1 MAKNEKKI
9 TIKIEGKEWTDALDK
24 AFTKKSKTVKVDGF
38 RKGKVP
44 KNIYLERFGIESL
57 YMDAYEYVVDDAYH
71 KALEENDITP
81 AVQPSVDVTAIDE
94 NGVTFEF
101 TFIGKPDV
109 KLGKYKDLK
118 IKKEDIKVSKEEIE
132 DEIKHLR
139 EQFAEIRVKEDG
151 KVEDGDTAIINFA
164 GTVDG
169 KALDGGTGEN
179 YPLEIGSHT
188 FIPGFEEG
196 VIGMSV
202 GEEKDLNLKFPE
214 NYTEE
219 LKGKNVVFKVK
230 VNIIKE
236 RVLPELNED
245 FFKDLGYDDV
255 KDAEG
260 LKAKV
265 KEQIK
270 TRKEAEIE
278 NKYIEDC
285 LKLATSKMTI
295 EINPEI
301 IDDEIH
307 RIIDQVSEQLKMN
320 GLTLEQYMQFT
331 GMTKEDLNKQYEETA
346 TNRVKERFLLEEVAK
361 EEKIEISDK
370 DADAKAEEMAKNYGM
385 TKEDLLK
392 EFGGLDMVK
401 YDMKMREAINIVK
414 GE

>member
-1 MAKNEKKI
+1 MNNVKKVVKEYKGEI
-9 TIKIEGKEWTDALDK
+9 WTKAIKDAYNK
-24 AFTKKSKTVKVDGF
+24 IKKDVIVDGF
-38 RKGKVP
+38 RKGMVP
-44 KNIYLERFGIESL
+44 FSMFVSKNGVEPL
-57 YMDAYEYVVDDAYH
+57 YNDAIDILLTTEYKKTLDEV
-71 KALEENDITP
+71 EEMP
-81 AVQPSVDVTAIDE
+81 VVQPTVDIKDINKDGISIE
-94 NGVTFEF
+94 Y
-101 TFIGKPDV
+101 TFISKPEV
-109 KLGKYKDLK
+109 KLGEYKNLG
-118 IKKEDIKVSKEEIE
+118 IKKETAKVTAKEVDEEITKLQTKYAEIKVKEG
-132 DEIKHLR
+132 
-139 EQFAEIRVKEDG
+139 G
-151 KVEDGDTAIINFA
+151 KVENGNTVIIDFE
-164 GTVDG
+164 GFLDG
-169 KALDGGTGEN
+169 KAFEGGKGEN
-179 YPLEIGSHT
+179 YPLEIGSNT

-196 VIGMSV
+196 LIGMS
-202 GEEKDLNLKFPE
+202 
-214 NYTEE
+214 T
-219 LKGKNVVFKVK
+219 
-230 VNIIKE
+230 
-236 RVLPELNED
+236 
-245 FFKDLGYDDV
+245 
-255 KDAEG
+255 EG

-278 NKYIEDC
+278 NKYIDDC
-285 LKLATSKMTI
+285 LKLAVSKMTV

-301 IDDEIH
+301 IDEEIH
-307 RIIDQVSEQLKMN
+307 RIIDQVSQQLKMN

>member
-1 MAKNEKKI
+1 MNNVKKVVKEYKGEI
-9 TIKIEGKEWTDALDK
+9 WTKAIKDAYNK
-24 AFTKKSKTVKVDGF
+24 IKKDVTVDGF
-38 RKGKVP
+38 RKGMVP
-44 KNIYLERFGIESL
+44 FEMFVSKNGVEPL
-57 YMDAYEYVVDDAYH
+57 YNDAIDILLTTEYKKTLDEV
-71 KALEENDITP
+71 EEMP
-81 AVQPSVDVTAIDE
+81 VVQPTVDIKDINKDGISIE
-94 NGVTFEF
+94 Y
-101 TFIGKPDV
+101 TFISKPEV
-109 KLGKYKDLK
+109 KLGEYKNLG
-118 IKKEDIKVSKEEIE
+118 IKKETAKVTAKEVDEEITKLQTKYAEIKVKES
-132 DEIKHLR
+132 
-139 EQFAEIRVKEDG
+139 G
-151 KVEDGDTAIINFA
+151 KVENGNTVIIDFE
-164 GTVDG
+164 GFLDG
-169 KALDGGTGEN
+169 KAFEGGKGEN
-179 YPLEIGSHT
+179 YPLEIGSNT

-196 VIGMSV
+196 LIGMSV

-219 LKGKNVVFKVK
+219 LKGKDVVFKVK

-278 NKYIEDC
+278 DKYIYDC
-285 LKLATSKMTI
+285 LKLAVSKMTV

-301 IDDEIH
+301 IDEEIH
-307 RIIDQVSEQLKMN
+307 RIIDQVSQQLKMN

-331 GMTKEDLNKQYEETA
+331 GMTHEDLHKQYEETA

>member
-1 MAKNEKKI
+1 
-9 TIKIEGKEWTDALDK
+9 
-24 AFTKKSKTVKVDGF
+24 
-38 RKGKVP
+38 
-44 KNIYLERFGIESL
+44 
-57 YMDAYEYVVDDAYH
+57 
-71 KALEENDITP
+71 
-81 AVQPSVDVTAIDE
+81 
-94 NGVTFEF
+94 
-101 TFIGKPDV
+101 
-109 KLGKYKDLK
+109 
-118 IKKEDIKVSKEEIE
+118 
-132 DEIKHLR
+132 
-139 EQFAEIRVKEDG
+139 
-151 KVEDGDTAIINFA
+151 
-164 GTVDG
+164 
-169 KALDGGTGEN
+169 
-179 YPLEIGSHT
+179 
-188 FIPGFEEG
+188 
-196 VIGMSV
+196 MST

-219 LKGKNVVFKVK
+219 LKGKDVVFKVK

-278 NKYIEDC
+278 DKYINDC
-285 LKLATSKMTI
+285 LKLAVSKMTV

-301 IDDEIH
+301 IDEEIH
-307 RIIDQVSEQLKMN
+307 RIIDQVSQQLKMN

-331 GMTKEDLNKQYEETA
+331 GMTHEDLHKQYEETA